1 MSRVFAEPVIQ
12 PLTSLSEKARP
23 SSFRKPTR
31 IEPFALERL
40 AFLLALDLKRR
51 ERGHDRPKEY

>member
-23 SSFRKPTR
+23 SNLRKPSH
-31 IEPFALERL
+31 IEPYVLEQW
-40 AFLLALDLKRR
+40 AFVLALDLKRR
-51 ERGHDRPKEY
+51 ERVT

>member
-1 MSRVFAEPVIQ
+1 MSRVFTEPVIQ

-31 IEPFALERL
+31 IEPYVLEQW
-40 AFLLALDLKRR
+40 AFVLALNLKRR
-51 ERGHDRPKEY
+51 RRE